1 MLLNKRNIQLQ
12 VDTIA
17 VSRDLR
23 VNFKSVKSYKPDVN
37 TCEVS
42 IFNLTAAQRSQLSK
56 VKTPIVKL
64 AAGYGDGSEGL
75 TQIFYGQAIHVQ
87 HEIKPEGDI
96 VTTVSTTDGGKQ
108 KQTARVN
115 ISFDRGTKADTVLKR
130 IAQATGLKLGNVA
143 KIAAEIAKGVKVEIY
158 SEGAVVSGSACTE
171 LGHLLR
177 SCGYDWSI
185 QDETIQIR
193 KIGQAAEGFAVA
205 LSPGSGLL
213 GSPSISSKG
222 VCSGTCLLFK
232 AGSGLDLVPGRLIH
246 VSSEFVN
253 GQFILAKTESAGDN
267 YADEWFC
274 NFEAVTKKGEF
285 ALVT

>member
-1 MLLNKRNIQLQ
+1 MILAKRHVALQ

-17 VSRDLR
+17 VSPELR
-23 VNFKSVKSYKPDVN
+23 IKFKSVKSYKPDVN

-42 IFNLTAAQRSQLSK
+42 IFNLTAAQRAQLSK
-56 VKTPIVKL
+56 VKSPLLKL

-75 TQIFYGQAIHVQ
+75 TQLFYGHAIHVR
-87 HEIKPEGDI
+87 HEIVGADI
-96 VTTVSTTDGGKQ
+96 ISTVSTTDGGKA

-115 ISFDRGTKADTVLKR
+115 ISFDRNTKTDTVLRR
-130 IAQATGLKLGNVA
+130 IAEATGLGLGNVN
-143 KIAAEIAKGVKVEIY
+143 KIAAEIARSVKTDIY
-158 SEGAVVSGSACTE
+158 TEGTVISGSACAE

-185 QDETIQIR
+185 QDEAIQIR
-193 KIGQAAEGFAVA
+193 KAGAAAEGFAVK
-205 LSPGSGLL
+205 LTPETGLI

-232 AGSGLDLVPGRLIH
+232 AGSGLDLVPGRLIN

-253 GQFILAKTESAGDN
+253 GQFILAKTTAGGDN

-274 NFEAVTKKGEF
+274 DFEAVTKKGDF
-285 ALVT
+285 ASVS